1 MITVGQRKG
10 EHINQMMAKPN
21 IVLIKKYFIE
31 SYLGLD
37 QPMSV
42 LSHYPNDI
50 VISNLINF
58 VV

>member
-10 EHINQMMAKPN
+10 EHIYQMMAKTN
-21 IVLIKKYFIE
+21 IVLIKKYLIE

-37 QPMSV
+37 QPVSV